1 MSKIYPPAVEDHA
14 NDLIEGLHESG
25 FFEDYEIK
33 DFEYINEHVRNV
45 LTEKFIAGTIDED
58 FEDMFNE
65 EEFEQL
71 LKELIAGSIL
81 YELKNKGLVNSYD
94 DDNTEEMF
102 FLTEKGKEY
111 LDKKIKD
118 DKEE

>member
-1 MSKIYPPAVEDHA
+1 MSKIYPPAVEEKA
-14 NDLIEGLHESG
+14 VDLIEGLHESG
-25 FFEDYEIK
+25 FFEDYEITN
-33 DFEYINEHVRNV
+33 FEYINEHIRNI
-45 LTEKFIAGTIDED
+45 LTEKFIAGTIDDE
-58 FEDMFNE
+58 FEDMFSE

-71 LKELIAGSIL
+71 LKEFIAGSIL

-111 LDKKIKD
+111 VKEIKKD
-118 DKEE
+118 TE